1 MRILVLSTRVTSHRA
16 AAFRA
21 FGERLGD
28 VHFIG
33 PGELPADLSEQD
45 AIVVDGPQPARPL
58 SALTALRAA
67 VERGA
72 ALVAI
77 GSVPTERDGF
87 WADLLGVVAGPE
99 PPAGEYYARVTSAH
113 SHISDRVTREFA
125 VVDGFVPLIPLADG
139 KVIVDVSVALTD
151 LAAVVETS
159 RGAGRVVACGLGNS
173 DEALRTPELGQLL
186 ARALRPDLH
195 CCGRNIGVGIVG
207 YGPLGGM
214 GYTHSLG
221 VTRTDGLELVAVVD
235 PNLERRKAAEADFP
249 GVRTYASLG
258 ELVNDDDVEVAFV
271 ATPPAHHAALT
282 LALLRAGKHVACEKP
297 LCLTVAE
304 ADQLVAAAA
313 AGRRMLTVHQNRRW
327 DSDFVAVR
335 RAVTTGL
342 LGDVFNVETFVGGFA
357 HPCRT
362 WHSDAAVS
370 GGAGYDWGSHHVDW
384 VLQLLHGM
392 PSVVQA
398 HGHKRVWHD
407 VTNHDQLRIRMTW
420 ADGREAEFFQSD
432 IAAVRR
438 PKFYVQG
445 TAGTLVGRYRTVT
458 LEHIEPG
465 RGYVATEAHH
475 AEAPA
480 ELLLARY
487 ESGYGLSE
495 TRLPPAAEQ
504 PFAFHRNLADHLHLG
519 EPLAVTAASVRRVIA
534 VLEAAQR
541 SSTSGGAPIV
551 LGDVASCT
559 LRRSPPG

>member
-1 MRILVLSTRVTSHRA
+1 MRILVLSPRLTESRRA
-16 AAFRA
+16 TLRA
-21 FGERLGD
+21 LTEGL
-28 VHFIG
+28 
-33 PGELPADLSEQD
+33 GELQVLGAGELAPAVSEHD
-45 AIVVDGPQPARPL
+45 AIIVDGPQPARPL
-58 SALTALRAA
+58 AFLGAIRSA

-77 GSVPTERDGF
+77 GAAPAERDGF
-87 WADLLGVVAGPE
+87 WADLLGVIAGPE
-99 PPAGEYYARVTSAH
+99 PPPGEYYARVTDAH
-113 SHISDRVTREFA
+113 SHISARVPREFA

-139 KVIVDVSVALTD
+139 QVIVDVSVALHD

-173 DEALRTPELGQLL
+173 DTALRTPEIVQLL

-214 GYTHSLG
+214 GYHHGLG

-235 PNLERRKAAEADFP
+235 PNVERRKAAETDFP
-249 GVRTYASLG
+249 GVRAYASVSD
-258 ELVNDDDVEVAFV
+258 LVNDDDVEVALV
-271 ATPPAHHAALT
+271 ATPPAHHVTLT

-304 ADQLVAAAA
+304 ADQIIGTATAS
-313 AGRRMLTVHQNRRW
+313 RRMLTVHQNRRW
-327 DSDFVAVR
+327 DPDFVALR
-335 RAVTTGL
+335 RAVNAGL
-342 LGDVFNVETFVGGFA
+342 LGEIFNVETFVGGYA

-362 WHSDAAVS
+362 WHSDTAVS

-384 VLQLLHGM
+384 VLQLLGGV
-392 PSVVQA
+392 PRLVQA

-407 VTNHDQLRIRMTW
+407 VTNHDQIRVRMTW
-420 ADGREAEFFQSD
+420 SDGREAEFLQSD

-445 TAGTLVGRYRTVT
+445 TAGTLVGTYRTVT
-458 LEHIEPG
+458 LEAIEPG
-465 RGYVATEAHH
+465 RGYVATQAHH

-480 ELLLARY
+480 ELVLARY
-487 ESGYGLSE
+487 ESGYGISE
-495 TRLPPAAEQ
+495 TRLPPALEQ
-504 PFAFHRNLADHLHLG
+504 PYAFHRNLADHLHLG
-519 EPLAVTAASVRRVIA
+519 EPLAVTPASVRQVIA

-541 SSTSGGAPIV
+541 SSTRGGAAVV
-551 LGDVASCT
+551 LDADGS
-559 LRRSPPG
+559 